1 MINLNELEKV
11 ITAGKVVT
19 LVIMVDGKEL
29 AAVSFTVDTVAFKEI
44 LEAVVKKPVT
54 IAEKP
59 VEKPVEKK
67 TEPIKKDIKKEP
79 VDKNDKTKRHPEFNP
94 IPATAEVVEED
105 DDDDE
110 EPDQWTD
117 EGDDNDSDIDK
128 STGEVKE
135 FTSVGQPI
143 NTTKKSDPVVK
154 KPIEPVSAATL
165 ENDDII
171 PEQIIVTDKKETVKQ
186 DVKNEKVQAPI
197 QNASPEISF
206 SDEKW

>member
-94 IPATAEVVEED
+94 IPATAENTTE

-110 EPDQWTD
+110 ETEVDQWTD
-117 EGDDNDSDIDK
+117 EGNDNDSDVDI
-128 STGEVKE
+128 STGEIKE
-135 FTSVGQPI
+135 QSIPGKNGPPVNDFNPSAQ
-143 NTTKKSDPVVK
+143 KKT
-154 KPIEPVSAATL
+154 IEPVSAATL
-165 ENDDII
+165 DDEI
-171 PEQIIVTDKKETVKQ
+171 ETKTVKQ

>member
-44 LEAVVKKPVT
+44 LETVVKTPIK

-59 VEKPVEKK
+59 EEKPVEKK

-94 IPATAEVVEED
+94 IPATAEKVEDD